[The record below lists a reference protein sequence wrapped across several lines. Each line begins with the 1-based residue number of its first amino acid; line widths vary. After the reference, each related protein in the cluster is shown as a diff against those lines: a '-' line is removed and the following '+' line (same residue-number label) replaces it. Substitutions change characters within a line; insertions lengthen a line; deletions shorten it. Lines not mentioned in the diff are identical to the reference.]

1 MEQSRD
7 KGVLGIAARLG
18 GKGFVVSVTI
28 SVVTAVY
35 NRVDTIADALASVRS
50 QTWPHVEHVVIDGG
64 STDGS
69 LSILEACREQFA
81 TFVSE
86 RDAGIYDAL
95 NKGVS
100 RATGDVVGFLHA
112 DDLFASPEVLT
123 RVASAFEDPTVDAVF
138 GDLEYV
144 RQDDPSVVV
153 RYWHAGNFE
162 MRSLRLGWMPPH
174 PTFYVRRA
182 LYERLGG
189 FDTTYR
195 IAADYDC
202 MLRFLKSGIRV
213 TYIPHLQVKMR
224 VGGASNR
231 SLGNILK
238 KTKEDFRAY
247 RANGGS
253 LMAALFAIF
262 SKNLRKVPQFLLRAN
277 VARPVRGTLT

>member
-1 MEQSRD
+1 M
-7 KGVLGIAARLG
+7 
-18 GKGFVVSVTI
+18 SVTI

-50 QTWPHVEHVVIDGG
+50 QTWPNVEHVVIDGG

-162 MRSLRLGWMPPH
+162 MRSLRRGWMPPH

-182 LYERLGG
+182 IYERLGG

-231 SLGNILK
+231 SLGNILR
-238 KTKEDFRAY
+238 KTQEDIRAY
-247 RANGGS
+247 RGNGGS
-253 LMAALFAIF
+253 VVATLVAIC